1 MFFCNSFLS
10 CLKPVAPMSRIDKL
24 VAYLQESPTDSFLQ
38 HALALEY
45 QKIGD
50 LSMAR
55 TLFEKLLAENPA
67 YVGSYYH
74 LAKILETQDQIEEAV
89 RVYEKGMGQAQLQK
103 DHHSYA
109 ELRSAWEEL
118 TY

>member
-1 MFFCNSFLS
+1 MQLCKD
-10 CLKPVAPMSRIDKL
+10 KPSRIKDVFLQFFFDKL

-89 RVYEKGMGQAQLQK
+89 RVYEKGMEQAQLQK